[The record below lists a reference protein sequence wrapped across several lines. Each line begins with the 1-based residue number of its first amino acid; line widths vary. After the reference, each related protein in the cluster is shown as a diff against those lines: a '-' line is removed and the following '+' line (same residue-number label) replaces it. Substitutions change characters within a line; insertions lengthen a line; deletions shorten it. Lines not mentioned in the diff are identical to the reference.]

1 MKRGIQG
8 VSQRKQP
15 KQPITISVAA
25 DTIGQL
31 LHKSQRYILF
41 LSKIYGELSG
51 ECGACRE
58 AGPDS
63 GGL

>member
-15 KQPITISVAA
+15 KQPITISVAG